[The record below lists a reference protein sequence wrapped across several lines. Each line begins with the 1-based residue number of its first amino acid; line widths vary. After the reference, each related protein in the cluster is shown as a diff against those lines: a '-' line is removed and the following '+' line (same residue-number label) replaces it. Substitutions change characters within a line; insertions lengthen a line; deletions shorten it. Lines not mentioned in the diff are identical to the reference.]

1 MLAKKSLT
9 DRGIAGLKPA
19 APRKRKLYW
28 DAVVPGLAVRVTDTG
43 AKAYVLVGR
52 FPGNPNPTARS
63 IGRVGAISLEAAR
76 VVAREWLAIMR
87 AGRDPARE
95 AAKAAADT
103 LKAIC
108 EEYQAR
114 EGHKLRS
121 AEWRQSVLARLVYP
135 RLGSTP
141 IVEIRRSDVVR
152 LLDRISDENGPVIAN
167 RTLGLLSRIFSW
179 HAKRSDNFSSPI
191 VRGMATAE
199 QARDRVLSDD
209 EIRAVWKATDP
220 TSLLHPAFTAYIRFL
235 LLTAARRT
243 EAAEL
248 RWGEIA
254 EGVWTLPAA
263 RNKVGQELIRPLSG
277 AAQAIVD
284 GQPRVGEFVFS
295 RNGRTALA
303 NFTKPK
309 AKLDAASGTSGWTLH
324 DIRRTSRSLLS
335 RAGVPSDHAERCL
348 GHVIGGVRGTYDR
361 HEYYEEKRLAFE
373 ALAALIG
380 RIVDPQ
386 PNVVAIHRS

>member
-1 MLAKKSLT
+1 MLAKKPLT

-220 TSLLHPAFTAYIRFL
+220 TSLLHRAFTAYIRFL

-263 RNKVGQELIRPLSG
+263 RNKVGQELIRPLSR

>member
-1 MLAKKSLT
+1 MLAKKPLT

-220 TSLLHPAFTAYIRFL
+220 TSLLHRAFTAYIRFL